1 MLPAAAACNG
11 TGHGTMHSSV
21 TDAASTVGFGE
32 RDRSSAL
39 GDLDVGFGG
48 HDRSFALWFLC
59 AHQMCL
65 Q

>member
-11 TGHGTMHSSV
+11 TGHGTVHFSV

-32 RDRSSAL
+32 RDRS
-39 GDLDVGFGG
+39 
-48 HDRSFALWFLC
+48 FALWFLC